1 MKKLLIL
8 PFLFV
13 LVMQTSTTMPASAHS
28 YGWYQRHQARAFNCG
43 GWGYGRPWNRG
54 CAYGGYPG
62 YGYSSGLFGG
72 VHRFFNGYY
81 R

>member
-13 LVMQTSTTMPASAHS
+13 LLMQTATIMPASAHS
-28 YGWYQRHQARAFNCG
+28 YGWYQRHCG
-43 GWGYGRPWNRG
+43 GYGYARGWNRG
-54 CAYGGYPG
+54 CGYGYPG
-62 YGYSSGLFGG
+62 GMGYTPGLFGG